1 MVERGKMSELVMIKM
16 NREGVKK
23 EMHMTTF
30 YIMTVTCPSDSPLTR
45 EICVREIVCMIMTSV
60 SMTEISWV

>member
-1 MVERGKMSELVMIKM
+1 MRKVVERGKMSEIVMIKM

-30 YIMTVTCPSDSPLTR
+30 YIMTVTCPSNSPLTR
-45 EICVREIVCMIMTSV
+45 EICVRESKERRSKRERVCV
-60 SMTEISWV
+60 